1 MRRLLHRLTMTAL
14 IVLTIFGLMLPIQ
27 TVHAQG
33 ELQTESAQKSS
44 SDKIAFLV
52 KDERMLRSSVMSA
65 VQMLEGKGYPV
76 AKAAVVVIGPALN
89 LLKKG
94 SDAEA
99 QLKQA
104 MKSGLQIYACEVA
117 MKHMGISPNQLM
129 EGVQPVDNG
138 FFEIFRLQ
146 KAGYQTLEL

>member
-1 MRRLLHRLTMTAL
+1 MYYFQHRSFVIL
-14 IVLTIFGLMLPIQ
+14 IMGLSFGLILPLKSSQ
-27 TVHAQG
+27 AQN
-33 ELQTESAQKSS
+33 ELQTEVAQKPTPNT
-44 SDKIAFLV
+44 IAFLV

-76 AKAAVVVIGPALN
+76 AKATVVVIGPALN

-94 SDAEA
+94 SDTES
-99 QLKQA
+99 QMKQA
-104 MKSGLQIYACEVA
+104 MKNGLEIDACEVA
-117 MKHMGISPNQLM
+117 MKHMDIKPEQLIG
-129 EGVQPVDNG
+129 GVKPVDNG

>member
-1 MRRLLHRLTMTAL
+1 MHFIHRYTVATFLGMMIL
-14 IVLTIFGLMLPIQ
+14 GLVLPFQ
-27 TVHAQG
+27 SVRAQG
-33 ELQTESAQKSS
+33 ELQTEGAPKSG

-99 QLKQA
+99 QMNQA
-104 MKSGLQIYACEVA
+104 MENGLQIYACEVA
-117 MKHMGISPNQLM
+117 MKHMGIDPGQLIK
-129 EGVQPVDNG
+129 GVQPVDNG